1 MILSC
6 FSDIHVAEE
15 MVAAG
20 AYYNNVYD
28 SLNIVNTLLSLVSK
42 EDSIVIFTR
51 CCEFID
57 INI

>member
-15 MVAAG
+15 MVAVG
-20 AYYNNVYD
+20 AYYNNAYD
-28 SLNIVNTLLSLVSK
+28 ILNIINTLLSLVSK
-42 EDSIVIFTR
+42 GDSIVMFTR
-51 CCEFID
+51 CCGFID